1 MKRAQALVIGAR
13 LLQFDVLSDYINNID
28 PIEQIGDKG
37 LRNERHGLTHYFARA
52 ALTKPETIPISALP
66 AN

>member
-1 MKRAQALVIGAR
+1 MKGAQALIVSAC
-13 LLQFDVLSDYINNID
+13 LFEFDVLSNDINNID

-37 LRNERHGLTHYFARA
+37 LRNERHGLKHYLARA
-52 ALTKPETIPISALP
+52 ALTNPDTIPISALP

>member
-1 MKRAQALVIGAR
+1 
-13 LLQFDVLSDYINNID
+13 INNID

-37 LRNERHGLTHYFARA
+37 LRNERHGLKHYLARA
-52 ALTKPETIPISALP
+52 AFTNPDTIPISALP